1 MVMGANGHNSSETF
15 RARRKR
21 MMEAIAPGATAI
33 LPSAPVSVR
42 SNDVEFVYRQD
53 SDFYYLTGFAEPESV
68 ALLSPGHPDG
78 EFVMFVRPR
87 DKERETWTGRRAG
100 IEGAIIEYG
109 ADKAYVIDELEKI
122 LPRYL
127 EKSERVHYP
136 LGLNEKMDERVMK
149 MIRWAQSMRPR
160 IGVGP
165 SSIVDPRDIIHE
177 ARLKKEPA
185 ELDAMRRAM
194 AISADA
200 HKRAMSKARGGMRE
214 WQIEAEVD
222 YAFRSQGAAGP
233 SYPSIVASGPN
244 AATLHYI
251 NNDREMRTGELL
263 LIDAGAEYDFY
274 AADITRTSPIGARF
288 TGLQRSLYEVVLDA
302 QLKAI
307 DAIKPGAHFDDAHE
321 VALRVLID
329 GMRQLGMLRGSADEI
344 IEQGSYRRYYMHRTS
359 HWLGMDVHDVGLY
372 RVDGASRVLEPG
384 MVLTVEPGLYI
395 APDDDEVADSFRG
408 VGIRIEDDV
417 LVTVDGHEV
426 MTAATPKIDRRR
438 RSAHRAI
445 VTSIVQPRMATAAV
459 GLARRDAIAYFVAA
473 IEFLVAV

>member
-1 MVMGANGHNSSETF
+1 MTNGHGENF

-33 LPSAPVSVR
+33 MPSAPVAVR
-42 SNDVEFVYRQD
+42 SGDVEFVYRQD

-68 ALLSPGHPDG
+68 AVLSPGHPDG

-87 DKERETWTGRRAG
+87 DRERETWTGRRAG

-127 EKSERVHYP
+127 EKSDRVHYP
-136 LGLNEKMDERVMK
+136 LGLNEKIDERVMK
-149 MIRWAQSMRPR
+149 LIRWAQTMRPR

-165 SSIVDPRDIIHE
+165 SAIIDPRDIIHE

-200 HKRAMSKARGGMRE
+200 HKRAMLKARGGMRE

-222 YAFRSQGAAGP
+222 YTFRSQGAAGP
-233 SYPSIVASGPN
+233 SYPSIIASGPN

-288 TGLQRSLYEVVLDA
+288 TGLHRSLEKVVLDGNLMA
-302 QLKAI
+302 Y
-307 DAIKPGAHFDDAHE
+307 DAIKPGAHFDEPHE
-321 VALRVLID
+321 VALRVLVD
-329 GMRQLGMLRGSADEI
+329 GMRQLGILHGSVDEI
-344 IEQGSYRRYYMHRTS
+344 IVQGAHRRQYIQRTS

-372 RVDGASRVLEPG
+372 RMDGGAR
-384 MVLTVEPGLYI
+384 
-395 APDDDEVADSFRG
+395 APEAG
-408 VGIRIEDDV
+408 
-417 LVTVDGHEV
+417 
-426 MTAATPKIDRRR
+426 
-438 RSAHRAI
+438 
-445 VTSIVQPRMATAAV
+445 
-459 GLARRDAIAYFVAA
+459 
-473 IEFLVAV
+473 